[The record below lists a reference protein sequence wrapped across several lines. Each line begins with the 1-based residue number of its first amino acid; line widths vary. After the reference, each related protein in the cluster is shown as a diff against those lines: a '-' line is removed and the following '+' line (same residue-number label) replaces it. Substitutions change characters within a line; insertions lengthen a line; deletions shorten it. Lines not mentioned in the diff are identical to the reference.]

1 VSATTLRLIVPPS
14 MISRYEHPRDD
25 LRLQVEAGTVG
36 EDRETDCVQGAK
48 PFAAIPAFGTD
59 QRQLNPLLPQ
69 RLAHLVH
76 HLAPGSEPPPSSS
89 TPSTS
94 ASSLGTCA
102 YRTQVSQA

>member
-1 VSATTLRLIVPPS
+1 

-76 HLAPGSEPPPSSS
+76 HLAPGER
-89 TPSTS
+89 TPAFVVDTEYV
-94 ASSLGTCA
+94 SLVTWYLRLSDPGESGLA
-102 YRTQVSQA
+102 PIPFS